1 MSAMTT
7 RRMLLRLQ
15 QIKLVRIKVRG
26 LSFVDRNTPEKLK
39 EDFMK
44 TSINEKTFLEN
55 IKECFSKLKLNQ
67 YLKCSIVY
75 LYNTDK

>member
-44 TSINEKTFLEN
+44 TSINEKIFLEN
-55 IKECFSKLKLNQ
+55 IKECFSKLQVFENISNVQ
-67 YLKCSIVY
+67 
-75 LYNTDK
+75 LYISL